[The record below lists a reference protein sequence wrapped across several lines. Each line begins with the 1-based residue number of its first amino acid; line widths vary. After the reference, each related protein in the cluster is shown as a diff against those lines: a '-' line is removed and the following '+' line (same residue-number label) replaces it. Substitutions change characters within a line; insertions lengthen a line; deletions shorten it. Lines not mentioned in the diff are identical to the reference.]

1 MKKRRKWDR
10 HIFKIRLLL
19 NEHYI
24 SIVLFFC
31 GIIFSA
37 FTERILSEK
46 EFSLKVIKKC
56 LYVSSGINQS
66 GAKIKI
72 LII

>member
-1 MKKRRKWDR
+1 M
-10 HIFKIRLLL
+10 
-19 NEHYI
+19 
-24 SIVLFFC
+24 LFLG

-37 FTERILSEK
+37 FTARILSEK